1 MLLATCGS
9 NCPLRLGVLQNTVG
23 EHFMGIQKFGD
34 VIFQGRFRMKLRPVM
49 CCTHERKHQIQL
61 LQVARS
67 QDAPQS
73 LVRTRCLRRLK
84 KDVCGTGE

>member
-1 MLLATCGS
+1 MS
-9 NCPLRLGVLQNTVG
+9 S
-23 EHFMGIQKFGD
+23 QKVTD
-34 VIFQGRFRMKLRPVM
+34 VIFKDELGMKFGPVM
-49 CCTHERKHQIQL
+49 RCTHERQHEIQL